1 MIKSGRRTLTGCAVG
16 SGWVQGQ
23 IRRVDDPEDGVALRH
38 IAPHEVADEVR
49 QLDGAI
55 DAVVTQMR
63 RALDKFQERRNL
75 IVEGGDVLNAHLNLA
90 KDQEIRRRVVDMI
103 TDKQINASWGLKA
116 IGTEHSGKGTPLW
129 VEPGDVTGI
138 EHAPGLQQPRK

>member
-90 KDQEIRRRVVDMI
+90 KDQRFAGVVDMI
-103 TDKQINASWGLKA
+103 TDKQINASWAQTSLHTWRMNYRSMIRTSRRYSRCSAGLC
-116 IGTEHSGKGTPLW
+116 GCS
-129 VEPGDVTGI
+129 VS
-138 EHAPGLQQPRK
+138 